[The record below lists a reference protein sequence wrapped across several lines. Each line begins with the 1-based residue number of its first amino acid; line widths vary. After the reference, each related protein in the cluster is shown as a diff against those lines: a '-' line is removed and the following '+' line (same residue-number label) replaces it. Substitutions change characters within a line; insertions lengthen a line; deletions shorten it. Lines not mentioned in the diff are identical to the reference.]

1 MLAVTGLS
9 ASCDDGFYPADNV
22 DGDEICYEC
31 SGASAGIIKCDDAG
45 VPEEYDAGIE
55 GTDDTGLAGLCP
67 TGTLA
72 GDFYWMEDN
81 CVNECKEG
89 CSDCNIDYD
98 FCIDCESGYVWNDDW
113 TCLPSVIGL
122 LATTLVLLVVG
133 VVFIVISFMKV
144 NAAAK

>member
-1 MLAVTGLS
+1 
-9 ASCDDGFYPADNV
+9 
-22 DGDEICYEC
+22 
-31 SGASAGIIKCDDAG
+31 
-45 VPEEYDAGIE
+45 
-55 GTDDTGLAGLCP
+55 
-67 TGTLA
+67 
-72 GDFYWMEDN
+72 MEDN

-122 LATTLVLLVVG
+122 LATTLVLLIVG